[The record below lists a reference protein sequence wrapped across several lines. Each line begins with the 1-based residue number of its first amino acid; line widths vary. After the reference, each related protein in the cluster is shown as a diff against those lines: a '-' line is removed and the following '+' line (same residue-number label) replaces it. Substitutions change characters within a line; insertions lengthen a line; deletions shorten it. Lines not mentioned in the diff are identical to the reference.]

1 MIETYPVDIASE
13 LKTEEEIQ
21 GFIEAS
27 IEEAKD
33 DTDPKYLIHA
43 LETAARAYGMLNTA
57 KDADVDRAS
66 LYRILSGET
75 DPRVS
80 TLARIANTLGYHLTF
95 AKKRA

>member
-1 MIETYPVDIASE
+1 MVETYPVDIASE
-13 LKTEEEIQ
+13 LKTEEDIQ

-43 LETAARAYGMLNTA
+43 LDTAARARGLLNTA
-57 KDADVDRAS
+57 QEADA
-66 LYRILSGET
+66 ILSGES

-80 TLARIANTLGYHLTF
+80 TLARIANTLGYRLTF
-95 AKKRA
+95 VKQA